1 LKQKPK
7 TMGKTTVIIVDDHQL
22 FREGL
27 KLLLKNFSYIGKVME
42 ASNGHDFLLLLNS
55 VQPDIVFMDISM
67 PLMGGIEST
76 RNAVQLYPDLRIIGL
91 SMYTEEA
98 YYYNMIDA
106 GARGFLL
113 KNSSIQEV
121 DNAIRHVLNG
131 KSYFSQEILTL
142 LIKNVNKK
150 KNSPIISDLSEREQ
164 AVLFQ
169 ICKGLSNIEIAEVM
183 HISKRTVDKHRE
195 NILLKTGS
203 KNTVGLVF
211 YAIKNGIVEIE

>member
-1 LKQKPK
+1 
-7 TMGKTTVIIVDDHQL
+7 MGNTTVIIVDDHQL

-27 KLLLKNFSYIGKVME
+27 KVLLKNLSYIGEVVE
-42 ASNGHDFLLLLNS
+42 AANGQEFLTLLGS
-55 VQPDIVFMDISM
+55 VKPDVVFMDVSM
-67 PLMGGIEST
+67 PIMGGIEAT
-76 RNAVQLYPDLRIIGL
+76 RKAIQQYPDIQIIGL

-106 GARGFLL
+106 GAKGFLL

-131 KSYFSQEILTL
+131 KSYFSQDILTL
-142 LIKNVNKK
+142 LIKNVNRK
-150 KNSPIISDLSEREQ
+150 KNLPINSDLSEREQ

-169 ICKGLSNIEIAEVM
+169 ICKGLSNLEIADLM

>member
-1 LKQKPK
+1 
-7 TMGKTTVIIVDDHQL
+7 MGNTTVIIVDDHQL

-27 KLLLKNFSYIGKVME
+27 KVLLKNLSYIGEVLE
-42 ASNGHDFLLLLNS
+42 AANGQEFLTLLGS
-55 VQPDIVFMDISM
+55 VKPDVVFMDVSM
-67 PLMGGIEST
+67 PIMGGIEAT
-76 RNAVQLYPDLRIIGL
+76 RKAIQQYPDIQIIGL

-106 GARGFLL
+106 GAKGFLL

-131 KSYFSQEILTL
+131 KSYFSQDILTL
-142 LIKNVNKK
+142 LIKNVNRK
-150 KNSPIISDLSEREQ
+150 KNLPVNSDLSEREQ

-169 ICKGLSNIEIAEVM
+169 ICKGLSNLEIADLM

>member
-1 LKQKPK
+1 
-7 TMGKTTVIIVDDHQL
+7 MGNTTVIIVDDHQL

-27 KLLLKNFSYIGKVME
+27 KVLLKNLSYIGEVLE
-42 ASNGHDFLLLLNS
+42 AANGQEFLTLLDS
-55 VQPDIVFMDISM
+55 VKPDVVFMDVSM
-67 PLMGGIEST
+67 PIMGGIEAT
-76 RNAVQLYPDLRIIGL
+76 RKAIQQYPDIQIIGL

-106 GARGFLL
+106 GAKGFLL

-131 KSYFSQEILTL
+131 KSYFSQDILTL
-142 LIKNVNKK
+142 LIKNVNRK
-150 KNSPIISDLSEREQ
+150 KNLPVNSDLSEREQ

-169 ICKGLSNIEIAEVM
+169 ICKGLSNLEIADLM

>member
-1 LKQKPK
+1 
-7 TMGKTTVIIVDDHQL
+7 MGNTSVIIVDDHQL

-27 KLLLKNFSYIGKVME
+27 KVLLKNLSYIGDVLE
-42 ASNGHDFLLLLNS
+42 AANGQEFISLLGS
-55 VQPDIVFMDISM
+55 VKPDVVFMDVSM
-67 PLMGGIEST
+67 PVMGGIEAT
-76 RNAVQLYPDLRIIGL
+76 RKAIQQFPDLQVIGL

-98 YYYNMIDA
+98 YYYSMIDA
-106 GARGFLL
+106 GVRGFLL

-150 KNSPIISDLSEREQ
+150 KNSPVLSDLSEREQ

>member
-1 LKQKPK
+1 
-7 TMGKTTVIIVDDHQL
+7 MGNTTVIIVDDHQL

-27 KLLLKNFSYIGKVME
+27 KVLLKNLSYIGEVFE
-42 ASNGHDFLLLLNS
+42 AANGQDFLTLLCS
-55 VQPDIVFMDISM
+55 VKPDVVFMDVSM
-67 PLMGGIEST
+67 PVMGGIDAT
-76 RNAVQLYPDLRIIGL
+76 RKATQLYPDMRIIGL

-98 YYYNMIDA
+98 YYYRMIDA

-121 DNAIRHVLNG
+121 DNAINHVLNG

-142 LIKNVNKK
+142 LIKNVNRK
-150 KNSPIISDLSEREQ
+150 KNLPINSDLSEREQ

-169 ICKGLSNIEIAEVM
+169 ICKGLSNIEIAELM

-211 YAIKNGIVEIE
+211 FAIKNGIVEID

>member
-1 LKQKPK
+1 
-7 TMGKTTVIIVDDHQL
+7 MGNTTVIIVDDHQL

-27 KLLLKNFSYIGKVME
+27 KVLLKNLSYIGEVVE
-42 ASNGHDFLLLLNS
+42 AANGQEFLTLLGS
-55 VQPDIVFMDISM
+55 VKPDVVFMDVSM
-67 PLMGGIEST
+67 PIMGGIEAT
-76 RNAVQLYPDLRIIGL
+76 RKAIQQYPDIQIIGL

-106 GARGFLL
+106 GAKGFLL

-131 KSYFSQEILTL
+131 KSYFSQDILTL
-142 LIKNVNKK
+142 LIKNVNRK
-150 KNSPIISDLSEREQ
+150 KNLPVNSDLSEREQ

-169 ICKGLSNIEIAEVM
+169 ICKGLSNLEIADLM